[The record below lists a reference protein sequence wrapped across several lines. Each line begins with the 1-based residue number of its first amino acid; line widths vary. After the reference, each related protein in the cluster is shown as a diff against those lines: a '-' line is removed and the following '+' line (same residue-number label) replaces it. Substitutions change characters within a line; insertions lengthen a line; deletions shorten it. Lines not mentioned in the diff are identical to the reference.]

1 MLTFVSE
8 SNKMYLGLKDIWIET
23 AVDGS
28 NMVKHAIEDLGLLP
42 MAHQLLTLFYWS
54 DYFVV

>member
-8 SNKMYLGLKDIWIET
+8 SDIMLLGLKDIWIET

-28 NMVKHAIEDLGLLP
+28 NMVKHAAEDLGLLP
-42 MAHQLLTLFYWS
+42 MAHQLLALF
-54 DYFVV
+54 

>member
-1 MLTFVSE
+1 
-8 SNKMYLGLKDIWIET
+8 MYLGLKDIWIET

-28 NMVKHAIEDLGLLP
+28 NMVKHAFEDLGLLP
-42 MAHQLLTLFYWS
+42 MARQLLTLFYWS